1 MTYPNEMNKL
11 IALLAKADIPFEV
24 RAIDI
29 PLTRDG
35 DVRCSLQVHC
45 PDVANSRIDAIC
57 HCGSYGHTNGLLET
71 MSDLRPDV
79 DGYLTANEAFQ
90 FFDDVWQDE
99 LYRQAEAQNWG
110 EVND

>member
-1 MTYPNEMNKL
+1 MNEMNKL
-11 IALLAKADIPFEV
+11 IVLLAKADIPFEV

-29 PLTRDG
+29 PPYRG
-35 DVRCSLQVHC
+35 AEENCSLQICC
-45 PDVANSRIDAIC
+45 PDVEHRRIDAVC
-57 HCGSYGHTNGLLET
+57 HYASYGGDKQGLIET

-99 LYRQAEAQNWG
+99 LGNKQNWG
-110 EVND
+110 EVEE